1 MLPAKYE
8 EAVEEFLI
16 IAGSLREKRHE
27 LTGIASAKELREGP
41 SDVLAADLQSERRLV
56 PELCKLW
63 PGVPV
68 LCEEAGTSNL
78 SELVP
83 DVDVLP
89 WGDDVTDVPPKVIS
103 VDGLDGSA
111 LYANGELGLTAISAG
126 LVVDGRP
133 MAAIVLCLTDSEAYV
148 VDSRPGVDILLHQY
162 YGFPIRQ
169 EPKRPLRE
177 SLIGLDDCKSV
188 DGRFRRLV
196 INRLTGSPGTKYPLN
211 VPSCAGA
218 LKVLEGKLAAYVT
231 SNTRHWDIAGTAAL
245 CEAAGMIVRCLDG
258 SPVPWNRVRMPPVVF
273 ARDEE
278 AFAYVQEMAK
288 DFLVAKDRPVP
299 IEEDHKRGGRL
310 ADNKEID
317 EPPAPSEWE

>member
-68 LCEEAGTSNL
+68 LCEEAGSSNL

-103 VDGLDGSA
+103 
-111 LYANGELGLTAISAG
+111 
-126 LVVDGRP
+126 
-133 MAAIVLCLTDSEAYV
+133 
-148 VDSRPGVDILLHQY
+148 
-162 YGFPIRQ
+162 
-169 EPKRPLRE
+169 
-177 SLIGLDDCKSV
+177 
-188 DGRFRRLV
+188 
-196 INRLTGSPGTKYPLN
+196 
-211 VPSCAGA
+211 
-218 LKVLEGKLAAYVT
+218 
-231 SNTRHWDIAGTAAL
+231 
-245 CEAAGMIVRCLDG
+245 
-258 SPVPWNRVRMPPVVF
+258 
-273 ARDEE
+273 
-278 AFAYVQEMAK
+278 
-288 DFLVAKDRPVP
+288 
-299 IEEDHKRGGRL
+299 
-310 ADNKEID
+310 
-317 EPPAPSEWE
+317 